1 MVKTRRESLPNLD
14 SPIDLSKLLFLF
26 LTLGASLRRSQ
37 SPMAVFDKSAKTSN
51 EVASPVTGSS
61 MPQRG
66 VPKTPDTTDTIWLSH
81 LTYHQTPGS
90 TNEHMER
97 GLASLGDASPTRPV
111 NGLLPPF
118 SSQHAHLPTPLSPSN
133 LGAYGQSSSRNI
145 ASKGQVS
152 MEDVLPTDF
161 RSISYPASSPT
172 FRPHKMITPD
182 SSPLV
187 VRSRANGPHGKNDK
201 RNQSPPRITRR
212 TPPTSSANGPVGV
225 TAKHS
230 PPPRFSDAQDDTFGV
245 TTHQPVEVNNT
256 TPNRKRSASQASS
269 TDFLPSFNSIFS
281 PPPASQELTEEV
293 GGEMA
298 RIRAQLLENQISLT
312 REAEA
317 RRPDYLKRAK
327 RAESPPPLDVN
338 SIEGQRA
345 TTTIGVTESPIKGR
359 RLMLFQQTSDES
371 FEESLMAGGYD
382 RYRTDLQQPADPGNP
397 DPSGEPEALPLVS
410 EQELRQHN
418 RLLAFRNS
426 SQVSSSRSQLAPVEV
441 EGYGRVLMNI
451 GPSDPPSPNKLNLSK
466 KKRYRK
472 KKKTPSM
479 DESKDQNAFTSQSE
493 ATVDVPNWPDTQFPW
508 RLRSEQCDDYSKM
521 QEEQRLRYIENFL
534 SRDSDDEDDEE
545 SLFQNPTMG
554 PEFGSGRGK
563 MYPLLA
569 RSQNRDRGPTTVSVI
584 PSDPA
589 DARTALLS
597 KRSIRQFS
605 FRRAQRKSTDD
616 DIDDEIVCICRG
628 SDDGRELV
636 QCDGCHTWYHLQCI
650 GIRSIA
656 ELGREE
662 DPWFCSSCAK
672 TPPPDILSSFEPT
685 FVPTEEKLR
694 HDKSY
699 DPPFFHAGL
708 NPSPAA
714 PWSNSARP
722 PMTPPGRR
730 VGPYFS
736 SGSSWDETSSQ
747 PGPQTP
753 QLSSQSVRVYTTT
766 PGCAEPFMADESSF
780 DPTSTPSRGIR
791 FGAPFATPK
800 NNFWQ
805 GRGPELFHT
814 PTRPSEGVS
823 NRRFGHHLLGGAEDD
838 SQLPITHLSSGPDIT
853 PIGRNFAP
861 VGRLAESPLA
871 AKNSR
876 RGPGSGRFLDE
887 HFDSARGGRHG

>member
-1 MVKTRRESLPNLD
+1 MS
-14 SPIDLSKLLFLF
+14 
-26 LTLGASLRRSQ
+26 
-37 SPMAVFDKSAKTSN
+37 DKSAKTSK

-61 MPQRG
+61 MPQRS
-66 VPKTPDTTDTIWLSH
+66 VPRTPDMTDTMWLSH

-90 TNEHMER
+90 THEHTER
-97 GLASLGDASPTRPV
+97 GLASSGDASPTRPI

-118 SSQHAHLPTPLSPSN
+118 SSQHVHLPTPLSPSN

-145 ASKGQVS
+145 APKGQS
-152 MEDVLPTDF
+152 LMEDVLPTDF
-161 RSISYPASSPT
+161 RSFSYPASSSPT
-172 FRPHKMITPD
+172 FRPHNMITPD

-201 RNQSPPRITRR
+201 RSHSPPRITRR
-212 TPPTSSANGPVGV
+212 TPPTSSANGPVGGTV
-225 TAKHS
+225 DHS
-230 PPPRFSDAQDDTFGV
+230 PRHHISVAQDNTFSV
-245 TTHQPVEVNNT
+245 TTHQPVEVKN
-256 TPNRKRSASQASS
+256 TPNRKRPASHSSS
-269 TDFLPSFNSIFS
+269 TDFLPPSNSIFS

-327 RAESPPPLDVN
+327 RIESPPPLDID
-338 SIEGQRA
+338 SIGGQRA
-345 TTTIGVTESPIKGR
+345 PATIGVTESPIKGR

-382 RYRTDLQQPADPGNP
+382 IYRTDLQRPADLGDL

-410 EQELRQHN
+410 EQELRQQN
-418 RLLAFRNS
+418 RLSAFRSS
-426 SQVSSSRSQLAPVEV
+426 SQVSSRSQLAPVEV
-441 EGYGRVLMNI
+441 EGYGRVLMDI
-451 GPSDPPSPNKLNLSK
+451 GPSDPPSPNKLSPSK

-479 DESKDQNAFTSQSE
+479 DESNVQSTFPLQSE
-493 ATVDVPNWPDTQFPW
+493 ANVDVPNWPDTQFPW

-521 QEEQRLRYIENFL
+521 KEAQRLRYIENFL

-545 SLFQNPTMG
+545 SLFQNQTVHSG
-554 PEFGSGRGK
+554 SGSGRGK
-563 MYPLLA
+563 TYPLLA
-569 RSQNRDRGPTTVSVI
+569 RSQNRDRGPTTVSVV

-605 FRRAQRKSTDD
+605 FRRAQRQSTDD
-616 DIDDEIVCICRG
+616 DIDDEVVCICRG

-636 QCDGCHTWYHLQCI
+636 QCDGCYTWYHLQCI

-662 DPWFCSSCAK
+662 DPWFCGSCAK
-672 TPPPDILSSFEPT
+672 TPPPDILPSFEPT

-699 DPPFFHAGL
+699 DPPFFHAGF
-708 NPSPAA
+708 NPSPAV
-714 PWSNSARP
+714 PWGSSPCP
-722 PMTPPGRR
+722 PVTPPGRR
-730 VGPYFS
+730 AGPYFS

-753 QLSSQSVRVYTTT
+753 QHSSQSVRVHTTM
-766 PGCAEPFMADESSF
+766 PGCAEPFMADESPF
-780 DPTSTPSRGIR
+780 DPTSTPSRGIK

-800 NNFWQ
+800 NIFWQ

-814 PTRPSEGVS
+814 PTRLSEGMS
-823 NRRFGHHLLGGAEDD
+823 NRRFGHHPSGGAEDD

-887 HFDSARGGRHG
+887 HFDSARGGRRG

>member
-1 MVKTRRESLPNLD
+1 
-14 SPIDLSKLLFLF
+14 
-26 LTLGASLRRSQ
+26 
-37 SPMAVFDKSAKTSN
+37 MAVFDKSAKTSN

-201 RNQSPPRITRR
+201 RKYVYFIAKFH
-212 TPPTSSANGPVGV
+212 SSANGPVGV

-545 SLFQNPTMG
+545 
-554 PEFGSGRGK
+554 RK

-694 HDKSY
+694 HDKT
-699 DPPFFHAGL
+699 
-708 NPSPAA
+708 A

-753 QLSSQSVRVYTTT
+753 QLSSQ
-766 PGCAEPFMADESSF
+766 PFMADESSF

-823 NRRFGHHLLGGAEDD
+823 NRRAEDD

-853 PIGRNFAP
+853 PIGQ
-861 VGRLAESPLA
+861 SPLA

>member
-1 MVKTRRESLPNLD
+1 
-14 SPIDLSKLLFLF
+14 
-26 LTLGASLRRSQ
+26 
-37 SPMAVFDKSAKTSN
+37 MAVSDKSAKTSN
-51 EVASPVTGSS
+51 EVAPPVTGSS
-61 MPQRG
+61 MPQHSVLR
-66 VPKTPDTTDTIWLSH
+66 TPDMTDTMWLSH
-81 LTYHQTPGS
+81 LTYHQAPGS
-90 TNEHMER
+90 TNEHTER
-97 GLASLGDASPTRPV
+97 GRASSGDASPTRPV

-118 SSQHAHLPTPLSPSN
+118 SSQHVHLPTPLSPSN

-145 ASKGQVS
+145 APKGQILL
-152 MEDVLPTDF
+152 EDVLPTDF
-161 RSISYPASSPT
+161 RSIPYPAASSSPK

-201 RNQSPPRITRR
+201 RSHSPPRITRR
-212 TPPTSSANGPVGV
+212 TPPTSSANEAVRGTAEHSSRPRISVAQDNTFSV
-225 TAKHS
+225 TA
-230 PPPRFSDAQDDTFGV
+230 
-245 TTHQPVEVNNT
+245 HQSVEVKNT
-256 TPNRKRSASQASS
+256 TPNRKRPASQASS
-269 TDFLPSFNSIFS
+269 TDFLPPSNSIFS

-312 REAEA
+312 QEAEA

-327 RAESPPPLDVN
+327 RIESPPPLDVDG
-338 SIEGQRA
+338 IEGQRA
-345 TTTIGVTESPIKGR
+345 AATIGVTESPIKGR

-382 RYRTDLQQPADPGNP
+382 RYRTDLQRPADPEDP
-397 DPSGEPEALPLVS
+397 DPSGELEALPLVS
-410 EQELRQHN
+410 EQELRQQN
-418 RLLAFRNS
+418 RLFAFRS
-426 SQVSSSRSQLAPVEV
+426 CSQVSSSRSQLAPVEV
-441 EGYGRVLMNI
+441 EGYGRVLMDI
-451 GPSDPPSPNKLNLSK
+451 GPSHPPSPNKLSPSK

-479 DESKDQNAFTSQSE
+479 DESKDQSTFPLQSE

-521 QEEQRLRYIENFL
+521 EEEQRLRYIENFL
-534 SRDSDDEDDEE
+534 RRDSDDEDDEE
-545 SLFQNPTMG
+545 CLFQNQTVRPG
-554 PEFGSGRGK
+554 FSSGRGK
-563 MYPLLA
+563 TYPLLA
-569 RSQNRDRGPTTVSVI
+569 RSQNRDRGPTTVFVV

-616 DIDDEIVCICRG
+616 DIDDETVCVCRG

-662 DPWFCSSCAK
+662 DPWFCGSCAK
-672 TPPPDILSSFEPT
+672 TPPPDILPSFEPT

-708 NPSPAA
+708 NPSPAV
-714 PWSNSARP
+714 PWSTSPRP

-736 SGSSWDETSSQ
+736 SGSSRDETSSQ

-753 QLSSQSVRVYTTT
+753 QLSQSVHAYATT
-766 PGCAEPFMADESSF
+766 PGCAEPFMADESPF

-800 NNFWQ
+800 NTFWQ
-805 GRGPELFHT
+805 GHGPELFHT
-814 PTRPSEGVS
+814 PTRPSEGMS
-823 NRRFGHHLLGGAEDD
+823 NLRFGHHPSERAEAD
-838 SQLPITHLSSGPDIT
+838 SQLPIIHLSSGPDIT

-871 AKNSR
+871 AKNTR
-876 RGPGSGRFLDE
+876 RGPSGGRFLDE
-887 HFDSARGGRHG
+887 HFDSARGGRRG

>member
-1 MVKTRRESLPNLD
+1 MTVSDNPVKTSAP
-14 SPIDLSKLLFLF
+14 
-26 LTLGASLRRSQ
+26 
-37 SPMAVFDKSAKTSN
+37 PMAGT
-51 EVASPVTGSS
+51 
-61 MPQRG
+61 MPQLSVLR
-66 VPKTPDTTDTIWLSH
+66 TPDMADTMWLSH
-81 LTYHQTPGS
+81 LAPHPAPGS
-90 TNEHMER
+90 TNEHGTER
-97 GLASLGDASPTRPV
+97 GRASSSDARPI
-111 NGLLPPF
+111 NRLLPPF
-118 SSQHAHLPTPLSPSN
+118 SNQRVHLLTPQSPGN
-133 LGAYGQSSSRNI
+133 LGTYGPSGSRNT
-145 ASKGQVS
+145 APQGQIFL
-152 MEDVLPTDF
+152 EDVLPTDF
-161 RSISYPASSPT
+161 RSTSHPSASSPT

-187 VRSRANGPHGKNDK
+187 IRSRANGPHGKNDK
-201 RNQSPPRITRR
+201 RSHSPPRITRR
-212 TPPTSSANGPVGV
+212 TPPTSSVNGLAGG
-225 TAKHS
+225 TAEHF
-230 PPPRFSDAQDDTFGV
+230 PRPRISVAHDNASSV
-245 TTHQPVEVNNT
+245 TTHQSVDVKNI
-256 TPNRKRSASQASS
+256 TPNRKRPASQASS
-269 TDFLPSFNSIFS
+269 TDFLPPSNSIFS
-281 PPPASQELTEEV
+281 PPPASQELSEEV

-298 RIRAQLLENQISLT
+298 RIRAQLFENQMTLT

-327 RAESPPPLDVN
+327 RIESPPPLDVDGK
-338 SIEGQRA
+338 EGQRVA
-345 TTTIGVTESPIKGR
+345 AAIGVTESPIKGR
-359 RLMLFQQTSDES
+359 RLMLFQETSDES

-382 RYRTDLQQPADPGNP
+382 RYRTDLQRPADPDHSG
-397 DPSGEPEALPLVS
+397 DPEPLRLVN
-410 EQELRQHN
+410 EQELRQKN
-418 RLLAFRNS
+418 RLSAFRS
-426 SQVSSSRSQLAPVEV
+426 PSQFSSSRSQLTPVDV
-441 EGYGRVLMNI
+441 EGCGRVLMNI
-451 GPSDPPSPNKLNLSK
+451 GPSDPPSPNKLSPSK
-466 KKRYRK
+466 KKRSRK

-479 DESKDQNAFTSQSE
+479 DELKDQGTFPLQSE
-493 ATVDVPNWPDTQFPW
+493 ATSDGPNWPDTQFPW

-521 QEEQRLRYIENFL
+521 EEEQRLRYIENFL
-534 SRDSDDEDDEE
+534 SRDSDDEDHEE
-545 SLFQNPTMG
+545 SYQTVRPG
-554 PEFGSGRGK
+554 FGTGRGK

-569 RSQNRDRGPTTVSVI
+569 HSQNRERGPATISVV

-605 FRRAQRKSTDD
+605 FRRAPHKSTGD

-662 DPWFCSSCAK
+662 DPWFCGSCAK
-672 TPPPDILSSFEPT
+672 TPPPDIPPSSEPT

-714 PWSNSARP
+714 PWSSSPRP

-730 VGPYFS
+730 AGPYFS
-736 SGSSWDETSSQ
+736 SGSSWDESSSQ

-753 QLSSQSVRVYTTT
+753 QHSSQSVRVHTAT
-766 PGCAEPFMADESSF
+766 PGCAEPFMADESPF

-800 NNFWQ
+800 NIFWQ
-805 GRGPELFHT
+805 GRGPELFNT
-814 PTRPSEGVS
+814 PTRPSGGMS
-823 NRRFGHHLLGGAEDD
+823 NRRFGHHLAGDAEDD
-838 SQLPITHLSSGPDIT
+838 PHLPITHLSSGPVTHDIT
-853 PIGRNFAP
+853 PIGHNFAP

-876 RGPGSGRFLDE
+876 RGPGSGWFLDGYI
-887 HFDSARGGRHG
+887 DSARGGRHG

>member
-1 MVKTRRESLPNLD
+1 
-14 SPIDLSKLLFLF
+14 
-26 LTLGASLRRSQ
+26 
-37 SPMAVFDKSAKTSN
+37 MAVSDKSTKTSN
-51 EVASPVTGSS
+51 EVAPTVTGNSI
-61 MPQRG
+61 PQLSVLR
-66 VPKTPDTTDTIWLSH
+66 TPDMSETMWLSH

-90 TNEHMER
+90 TNEYTER
-97 GLASLGDASPTRPV
+97 GRASSDDASPTRPV

-118 SSQHAHLPTPLSPSN
+118 STQHVHLPTPLSPSN
-133 LGAYGQSSSRNI
+133 LGAYGQSNI
-145 ASKGQVS
+145 TPRGQILL
-152 MEDVLPTDF
+152 EDVVPTDF
-161 RSISYPASSPT
+161 RSISYPAALSPT

-187 VRSRANGPHGKNDK
+187 VRSRANGPHGKNDE
-201 RNQSPPRITRR
+201 RSHSPPRIIRR
-212 TPPTSSANGPVGV
+212 TPPTNSPNGSVGG
-225 TAKHS
+225 TAEHS
-230 PPPRFSDAQDDTFGV
+230 PRPHIYVAQDNTYSA
-245 TTHQPVEVNNT
+245 TTQQSMEVKNA
-256 TPNRKRSASQASS
+256 TPNRKRPASQASS
-269 TDFLPSFNSIFS
+269 TDFLLPSNSIS
-281 PPPASQELTEEV
+281 LPPSASQELSEEV

-327 RAESPPPLDVN
+327 RIESPPPLDVDG
-338 SIEGQRA
+338 IEGQRA
-345 TTTIGVTESPIKGR
+345 AATIGVTESPIKGR

-382 RYRTDLQQPADPGNP
+382 RYRTDLQRPADPGDL
-397 DPSGEPEALPLVS
+397 DPSGEPEAFPLVS
-410 EQELRQHN
+410 EQELRQQN
-418 RLLAFRNS
+418 RLSAFRS
-426 SQVSSSRSQLAPVEV
+426 SSHVSSSRSKLAPVEV
-441 EGYGRVLMNI
+441 EGYGRVLMDI
-451 GPSDPPSPNKLNLSK
+451 GPSDPPSPNKLSPSK

-479 DESKDQNAFTSQSE
+479 DESRDQKTFHLQLEANA
-493 ATVDVPNWPDTQFPW
+493 DVPNWPDAQFPW
-508 RLRSEQCDDYSKM
+508 RLRSEQCDDFSKM
-521 QEEQRLRYIENFL
+521 EEEQRLRYIENFL

-545 SLFQNPTMG
+545 SLFENQTVRPG
-554 PEFGSGRGK
+554 FGSGRGK
-563 MYPLLA
+563 TYPLLA
-569 RSQNRDRGPTTVSVI
+569 RSQNRDRGPTTVSVV

-605 FRRAQRKSTDD
+605 FRRAQRKPTDD

-636 QCDGCHTWYHLQCI
+636 QCDECHTWYHLQCI
-650 GIRSIA
+650 GIRSVA
-656 ELGREE
+656 DLGREE
-662 DPWFCSSCAK
+662 DPWFCGSCAK
-672 TPPPDILSSFEPT
+672 TPPPDILPSFEPT

-699 DPPFFHAGL
+699 DPPFFHVGL
-708 NPSPAA
+708 NPSPAV
-714 PWSNSARP
+714 PWNSSPRP

-730 VGPYFS
+730 AGPYFS
-736 SGSSWDETSSQ
+736 SGSSWDEASSQ
-747 PGPQTP
+747 PGPRTP
-753 QLSSQSVRVYTTT
+753 QLSSQSVRVYTMT
-766 PGCAEPFMADESSF
+766 PGCAEPFVADESPF

-814 PTRPSEGVS
+814 PTRPSEGMS
-823 NRRFGHHLLGGAEDD
+823 NRRFGHHLLGGADD

-876 RGPGSGRFLDE
+876 RGPGGGRFLDE

>member
-1 MVKTRRESLPNLD
+1 MS
-14 SPIDLSKLLFLF
+14 
-26 LTLGASLRRSQ
+26 
-37 SPMAVFDKSAKTSN
+37 DKSAKTSN
-51 EVASPVTGSS
+51 EVALPVIGSS
-61 MPQRG
+61 IPQNS
-66 VPKTPDTTDTIWLSH
+66 VLKTPEVMTDTMWLSH

-90 TNEHMER
+90 MNEHTER
-97 GLASLGDASPTRPV
+97 GRASSGDTSPTRPV
-111 NGLLPPF
+111 NGSLPPF
-118 SSQHAHLPTPLSPSN
+118 SSQHVHLPTPLSPSN

-145 ASKGQVS
+145 VPKGQILL
-152 MEDVLPTDF
+152 EDVLPTDF
-161 RSISYPASSPT
+161 SSISYPAASSPT

-201 RNQSPPRITRR
+201 RSHSPPRITRR
-212 TPPTSSANGPVGV
+212 TPSTSSANGTVGG
-225 TAKHS
+225 TAEHS
-230 PPPRFSDAQDDTFGV
+230 SRPRLSVAQDNTFN
-245 TTHQPVEVNNT
+245 THQSVEVKNT
-256 TPNRKRSASQASS
+256 TPNRKRPASQVSS
-269 TDFLPSFNSIFS
+269 TDFLLPSNSIVS
-281 PPPASQELTEEV
+281 PPPTSQELTEEV

-327 RAESPPPLDVN
+327 RIESPPPLDVDG
-338 SIEGQRA
+338 IEGQRA
-345 TTTIGVTESPIKGR
+345 AATIGVTESPIKGR

-382 RYRTDLQQPADPGNP
+382 RYRMDLQRLADPGGP
-397 DPSGEPEALPLVS
+397 DPSGELEAPPFVS
-410 EQELRQHN
+410 EQELRQQN
-418 RLLAFRNS
+418 RLFAFRNS
-426 SQVSSSRSQLAPVEV
+426 SQVSSSRSQLAPVDV
-441 EGYGRVLMNI
+441 EGYGRVLMDI
-451 GPSDPPSPNKLNLSK
+451 GPSDPPSPNKLSPSK

-479 DESKDQNAFTSQSE
+479 DESKDQGTLPLQSE
-493 ATVDVPNWPDTQFPW
+493 ATFDVPNWPDTQFPW
-508 RLRSEQCDDYSKM
+508 RLRSEQCNDYSKM
-521 QEEQRLRYIENFL
+521 EEEQRLRYIENFL

-545 SLFQNPTMG
+545 ILSQNQTVRLG
-554 PEFGSGRGK
+554 FGSGRGK

-569 RSQNRDRGPTTVSVI
+569 RSQNRDRGPTTVSVV

-605 FRRAQRKSTDD
+605 FRRAQHKSTDD
-616 DIDDEIVCICRG
+616 DADDEIVCICRG

-656 ELGREE
+656 ELGKEE
-662 DPWFCSSCAK
+662 DPWFCGSCAK
-672 TPPPDILSSFEPT
+672 TPPPDILPSFEPT

-699 DPPFFHAGL
+699 DPPFFHVGAL
-708 NPSPAA
+708 NPSPAV
-714 PWSNSARP
+714 PWNNSPRP

-730 VGPYFS
+730 AGPYFS

-753 QLSSQSVRVYTTT
+753 QHSSQSIRVYTTT
-766 PGCAEPFMADESSF
+766 PSCAESYMADESPF

-800 NNFWQ
+800 NNFWH

-814 PTRPSEGVS
+814 PTRPSEGMP
-823 NRRFGHHLLGGAEDD
+823 NRRLGHHPLGGAEDD
-838 SQLPITHLSSGPDIT
+838 HSHIPVTHLSSGPDIT

-876 RGPGSGRFLDE
+876 RGPGGGRFLDE
-887 HFDSARGGRHG
+887 HFDSARGGRRG